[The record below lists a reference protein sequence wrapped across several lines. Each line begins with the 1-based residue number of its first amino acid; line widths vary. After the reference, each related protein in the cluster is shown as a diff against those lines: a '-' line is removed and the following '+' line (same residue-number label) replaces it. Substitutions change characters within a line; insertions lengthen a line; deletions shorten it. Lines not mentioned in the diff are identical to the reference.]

1 MNYREDLRM
10 SVRSVVGRPAESLLL
25 SLGVALAVGATAAGI
40 ALAGRTNEQSRELLS
55 SPRFREIVVAAR
67 EDAEEMDL
75 PAQVQTS
82 TELVQLTASDLEAR
96 SVTQAI
102 QHAYLAN
109 RTAFRFG
116 ESGFGQ
122 GGGQNQG
129 QGGEQNQGQGAQG
142 QGAQGQGTQG
152 QGTQAQGQAP
162 QAGQAAGGQTAGGQ
176 SQGGQ
181 FQRGQG
187 GQFQGGQGGQAA
199 AGQIQRQRGQGQ
211 QVQAQGQT
219 QGPGQGQQAQGRPG
233 QGRQA
238 GQPQQNQAQGQASEG
253 QQADAQTNASPAWQ
267 PVAAP
272 EGPQPQI
279 EFAEG
284 WEVTP
289 EFFDAWGLT
298 AAQGD
303 VFQAAD
309 VDRGEP
315 LLVLG
320 SALGATLFEDGEAV
334 GRQVLARN
342 QLYRII
348 GVLEP
353 SGTEVDDLAIAPARI
368 AAQQFQGFRGRF
380 AALRTNLRFMVDDP
394 DQLEQARAQLVNWF
408 DSSHGTGAV
417 AISVPRAEAEATAD
431 RNGRLATVILFLALS
446 ALLIAA
452 VNVTNI
458 FFSRA
463 VRKRRTV
470 GILKAVGASIRQVFT
485 VFFLEA
491 LAIGAVGA
499 AVGLGLSAL
508 LSRLMEETIGFGALQ
523 IGLIVIGVLVSWG
536 IVAVFNVVP
545 ASAAARVPAAEAI
558 RYE

>member
-10 SVRSVVGRPAESLLL
+10 SVRSVIGRPAESLLL

-40 ALAGRTNEQSRELLS
+40 ALAGRTNEQSRELLG
-55 SPRFREIVVAAR
+55 SPQFREIIVAAR
-67 EDAEEMDL
+67 EDADEMDL
-75 PAQVQTS
+75 PAQLQTS
-82 TELVQLTASDLEAR
+82 TELVQLTAADLEAR

-102 QHAYLAN
+102 SYAYLAN
-109 RTAFRFG
+109 RTGFRFG

-129 QGGEQNQGQGAQG
+129 QGT
-142 QGAQGQGTQG
+142 QGQGTQA
-152 QGTQAQGQAP
+152 QAQGQAP
-162 QAGQAAGGQTAGGQ
+162 QAGQAASGQ
-176 SQGGQ
+176 SQGGQGGQ

-187 GQFQGGQGGQAA
+187 GQSQGGQGGQAA
-199 AGQIQRQRGQGQ
+199 GGQFQRQPVQGQ
-211 QVQAQGQT
+211 QVQAQG
-219 QGPGQGQQAQGRPG
+219 PGQGQQA

-238 GQPQQNQAQGQASEG
+238 GQPQQNQAQGQASQG

-320 SALGATLFEDGEAV
+320 STLGATLFEDGEAV

>member
-10 SVRSVVGRPAESLLL
+10 SVRSVIGRPAESLLL

-40 ALAGRTNEQSRELLS
+40 ALAGRTNEQSRELLG
-55 SPRFREIVVAAR
+55 SPQFREIIVAAR
-67 EDAEEMDL
+67 EDADEMDL
-75 PAQVQTS
+75 PAQLQTS
-82 TELVQLTASDLEAR
+82 TELVQLTAADLEAR

-102 QHAYLAN
+102 SYAYLAN
-109 RTAFRFG
+109 RTGFRFG

-122 GGGQNQG
+122 GGGQN
-129 QGGEQNQGQGAQG
+129 QG

-176 SQGGQ
+176 S
-181 FQRGQG
+181 QRGQG

-238 GQPQQNQAQGQASEG
+238 GQPQQNQAQGQASQG
-253 QQADAQTNASPAWQ
+253 QQADAQTSASPAWQ

-289 EFFDAWGLT
+289 EFFDAWGLA

-320 SALGATLFEDGEAV
+320 STLGATLFEDGEAV

>member
-10 SVRSVVGRPAESLLL
+10 SVRSVIGRPAESVLL

-40 ALAGRTNEQSRELLS
+40 ALAGRTSEQSRELLS

-67 EDAEEMDL
+67 EDADEMDL

-82 TELVQLTASDLEAR
+82 TEVVMLTAADLEAR
-96 SVTQAI
+96 SATQAI
-102 QHAYLAN
+102 RYAYLAN
-109 RTAFRFG
+109 RTGFRFG

-122 GGGQNQG
+122 GGQGGQG
-129 QGGEQNQGQGAQG
+129 QGGQS
-142 QGAQGQGTQG
+142 
-152 QGTQAQGQAP
+152 QAQQG
-162 QAGQAAGGQTAGGQ
+162 GQAAGGQAAGGQ
-176 SQGGQ
+176 AAGGQAAGGQAAGGRQAAEGGPGGQ
-181 FQRGQG
+181 FQR
-187 GQFQGGQGGQAA
+187 
-199 AGQIQRQRGQGQ
+199 
-211 QVQAQGQT
+211 
-219 QGPGQGQQAQGRPG
+219 
-233 QGRQA
+233 
-238 GQPQQNQAQGQASEG
+238 
-253 QQADAQTNASPAWQ
+253 
-267 PVAAP
+267 VAPP

-279 EFAEG
+279 EFVEG
-284 WEVTP
+284 MEVTP

-298 AAQGD
+298 AAAGD

-309 VDRGEP
+309 LERDEP
-315 LLVLG
+315 VLVLG
-320 SALGATLFEDGEAV
+320 SELGATLFEDGQSL

-353 SGTEVDDLAIAPARI
+353 TGGETDGLAYTPARI

-380 AALRTNLRFMVDDP
+380 QALRTNLRFMVEEPGD
-394 DQLEQARAQLVNWF
+394 LEEARAQLTNWF
-408 DSSHGTGAV
+408 DSSHGAGAV
-417 AISVPRAEAEATAD
+417 AISVPREEAEATAD

-446 ALLIAA
+446 ALLIAT

-463 VRKRRTV
+463 VRKRRQV

-491 LAIGAVGA
+491 MAIGAAGA
-499 AVGLGLSAL
+499 AVGFGLSAL
-508 LSRLMEETIGFGALQ
+508 LSRLMEQTIGFGALQ
-523 IGLIVIGVLVSWG
+523 IGLIVLGVLASWA

-545 ASAAARVPAAEAI
+545 AQAAARVPAAEAI

>member
-10 SVRSVVGRPAESLLL
+10 SVRSVIGRPAESVLL

-40 ALAGRTNEQSRELLS
+40 ALAGRTSEQSRELLS

-67 EDAEEMDL
+67 EDADEMDL

-82 TELVQLTASDLEAR
+82 TEVVMLTAADLEAR
-96 SVTQAI
+96 SATQAI
-102 QHAYLAN
+102 RYAYLAN
-109 RTAFRFG
+109 RTGFRFG

-122 GGGQNQG
+122 GGQGGQG
-129 QGGEQNQGQGAQG
+129 QGGQSQAQQGDRAQG
-142 QGAQGQGTQG
+142 G
-152 QGTQAQGQAP
+152 QAQG
-162 QAGQAAGGQTAGGQ
+162 GQAAGGQAAGGRQ
-176 SQGGQ
+176 AAGGGPGGQ
-181 FQRGQG
+181 FQR
-187 GQFQGGQGGQAA
+187 
-199 AGQIQRQRGQGQ
+199 
-211 QVQAQGQT
+211 
-219 QGPGQGQQAQGRPG
+219 
-233 QGRQA
+233 
-238 GQPQQNQAQGQASEG
+238 
-253 QQADAQTNASPAWQ
+253 
-267 PVAAP
+267 VAPP

-279 EFAEG
+279 EFVEG
-284 WEVTP
+284 MEVTP

-298 AAQGD
+298 AAAGD

-309 VDRGEP
+309 LERDEP
-315 LLVLG
+315 VLVLG
-320 SALGATLFEDGEAV
+320 SELGATLFEDGQSL

-353 SGTEVDDLAIAPARI
+353 TGGETDGLAYTPARI

-380 AALRTNLRFMVDDP
+380 QALRTNLRFMVEEPGD
-394 DQLEQARAQLVNWF
+394 LEEARAQLTNWF
-408 DSSHGTGAV
+408 DSSHGAGAV
-417 AISVPRAEAEATAD
+417 AISVPREEAEATAD

-446 ALLIAA
+446 ALLIAT

-463 VRKRRTV
+463 VRKRRQV

-491 LAIGAVGA
+491 MAIGAAGA
-499 AVGLGLSAL
+499 AVGFGLSAL
-508 LSRLMEETIGFGALQ
+508 LSRLMEQTIGFGALQ
-523 IGLIVIGVLVSWG
+523 IGLIVLGVLASWA

-545 ASAAARVPAAEAI
+545 AQAAARVPAAEAI

>member
-10 SVRSVVGRPAESLLL
+10 SVRSVVGRPAESVLL

-40 ALAGRTNEQSRELLS
+40 ALAGRTSEQSRELLS

-67 EDAEEMDL
+67 EDADEMDL

-82 TELVQLTASDLEAR
+82 TEVVMLTAADLEAR
-96 SVTQAI
+96 SATQAI
-102 QHAYLAN
+102 RYAYLAN
-109 RTAFRFG
+109 RTGFRFG

-122 GGGQNQG
+122 GGPGQGGQG
-129 QGGEQNQGQGAQG
+129 QGGQ
-142 QGAQGQGTQG
+142 
-152 QGTQAQGQAP
+152 QAQG
-162 QAGQAAGGQTAGGQ
+162 GQAAGGQAAGGQ
-176 SQGGQ
+176 AQGGQAQGGQAAGGGPGGQ
-181 FQRGQG
+181 FQR
-187 GQFQGGQGGQAA
+187 
-199 AGQIQRQRGQGQ
+199 
-211 QVQAQGQT
+211 
-219 QGPGQGQQAQGRPG
+219 
-233 QGRQA
+233 
-238 GQPQQNQAQGQASEG
+238 
-253 QQADAQTNASPAWQ
+253 
-267 PVAAP
+267 VAPP

-279 EFAEG
+279 EFVEG
-284 WEVTP
+284 MEVTP

-298 AAQGD
+298 AAAGD

-309 VDRGEP
+309 LERDEP
-315 LLVLG
+315 VLVLG
-320 SALGATLFEDGEAV
+320 SELGATLFEDGQSL

-353 SGTEVDDLAIAPARI
+353 TGGEPDGLAYTPARI

-380 AALRTNLRFMVDDP
+380 QALRTNLRFMVEEPGD
-394 DQLEQARAQLVNWF
+394 LEEARAQLTNWF
-408 DSSHGTGAV
+408 DSSHGAGAV
-417 AISVPRAEAEATAD
+417 AISVPREEAEATAD

-446 ALLIAA
+446 ALLIAT

-463 VRKRRTV
+463 VRKRRQV

-491 LAIGAVGA
+491 MAIGAAGA
-499 AVGLGLSAL
+499 AVGFGLSAL
-508 LSRLMEETIGFGALQ
+508 LSRLMEQTIGFGALQ
-523 IGLIVIGVLVSWG
+523 IGLIVLGVLASWA

-545 ASAAARVPAAEAI
+545 AQAAARVPAAEAI

>member
-10 SVRSVVGRPAESLLL
+10 SVRSVIGRPAESLLL

-55 SPRFREIVVAAR
+55 SPRYREIVVAAR
-67 EDAEEMDL
+67 EDADEMDL

-82 TELVQLTASDLEAR
+82 TEVSILTAADLEAR

-102 QHAYLAN
+102 QYAYLAN
-109 RTAFRFG
+109 RTGFWFG
-116 ESGFGQ
+116 ESGFRQG
-122 GGGQNQG
+122 GGGQNEG
-129 QGGEQNQGQGAQG
+129 QN
-142 QGAQGQGTQG
+142 AQGQGTQ
-152 QGTQAQGQAP
+152 TQAQS
-162 QAGQAAGGQTAGGQ
+162 QAGQGGQASSGQ

-181 FQRGQG
+181 AARQ
-187 GQFQGGQGGQAA
+187 GQGGQA
-199 AGQIQRQRGQGQ
+199 GQRQPGQGQ

-219 QGPGQGQQAQGRPG
+219 QGQGQGQQAQG
-233 QGRQA
+233 Q
-238 GQPQQNQAQGQASEG
+238 QAQG
-253 QQADAQTNASPAWQ
+253 QQADASTAASPER
-267 PVAAP
+267 VAAP

-279 EFAEG
+279 DFVEG

-289 EFFDAWGLT
+289 EFFAAWGL
-298 AAQGD
+298 AAAEGD
-303 VFQAAD
+303 VFQASD

-320 SALGATLFEDGEAV
+320 STLGATLFEDGESV
-334 GRQVLARN
+334 GRQVLSRN

-353 SGTEVDDLAIAPARI
+353 SGTEVDSLAFAPAVI
-368 AAQQFQGFRGRF
+368 AAEQFQGFGGRF
-380 AALRTNLRFMVDDP
+380 RALRTNLRFTVEDP
-394 DQLEQARAQLVNWF
+394 DQLEEARAQLVNWF
-408 DSSHGTGAV
+408 DSSHGVGAV
-417 AISVPRAEAEATAD
+417 AISVPREEAEATAD

-523 IGLIVIGVLVSWG
+523 IGLIVVGVLVSWG

>member
-10 SVRSVVGRPAESLLL
+10 SVRSVIGRPAESVLL

-40 ALAGRTNEQSRELLS
+40 ALAGRTSEQSRELLS

-67 EDAEEMDL
+67 EDADEMDL

-82 TELVQLTASDLEAR
+82 TEVVMLTAADLEAR
-96 SVTQAI
+96 SATQAI
-102 QHAYLAN
+102 RYAYLAN
-109 RTAFRFG
+109 RTGFRFG

-122 GGGQNQG
+122 GGQG
-129 QGGEQNQGQGAQG
+129 QGGQSQAQQGDRAQGGQTPAGQG
-142 QGAQGQGTQG
+142 
-152 QGTQAQGQAP
+152 
-162 QAGQAAGGQTAGGQ
+162 GQAAGGQAAGGGP
-176 SQGGQ
+176 GGQ
-181 FQRGQG
+181 FQR
-187 GQFQGGQGGQAA
+187 
-199 AGQIQRQRGQGQ
+199 
-211 QVQAQGQT
+211 
-219 QGPGQGQQAQGRPG
+219 
-233 QGRQA
+233 
-238 GQPQQNQAQGQASEG
+238 
-253 QQADAQTNASPAWQ
+253 
-267 PVAAP
+267 VAPP

-279 EFAEG
+279 EFVEG
-284 WEVTP
+284 MEVTP

-298 AAQGD
+298 AAAGD

-309 VDRGEP
+309 LERDEP
-315 LLVLG
+315 VLVLG
-320 SALGATLFEDGEAV
+320 SELGATLFEDGQSL

-353 SGTEVDDLAIAPARI
+353 TGGETDGLAYTPARI

-380 AALRTNLRFMVDDP
+380 QALRTNLRFMVEEPGD
-394 DQLEQARAQLVNWF
+394 LEEARAQLTNWF
-408 DSSHGTGAV
+408 DSSHGAGAV
-417 AISVPRAEAEATAD
+417 AISVPREEAEATAD

-446 ALLIAA
+446 ALLIAT

-463 VRKRRTV
+463 VRKRRQV

-491 LAIGAVGA
+491 MAIGAAGA
-499 AVGLGLSAL
+499 AVGFGLSAL
-508 LSRLMEETIGFGALQ
+508 LSRLMEQTIGFGALQ
-523 IGLIVIGVLVSWG
+523 IGLIVLGVLASWA

-545 ASAAARVPAAEAI
+545 AQAAARVPAAEAI